1 MSSDMLTYTV
11 SQLNNYVK
19 NIIDNDPY
27 LNYIYVVGEISN
39 FTNHYKTGHFYLTLK
54 DEKAAIKAVMF
65 RSSAA
70 RIKFEPQNGMKVI
83 CRGRASLFERDG
95 SFQFYIEDMQPDGV
109 GALQIAFEQLVEKL
123 KAEGLFDEKYKKKIP
138 SYPEKIAVITSP
150 TGAAI
155 QDITNVLTRRFPCA
169 EMIMCPVLVQG
180 DGAAEQLIDA
190 VKRVNDTNAAD
201 VIIIGRG
208 GGSIEDLWAFNDE
221 ELARE
226 IFRSRIPVISAV
238 GHEIDYT
245 ISDFVSDLRAPTPSA
260 AAELAVP
267 DITDV
272 KYLLAKT
279 EDNLETAYL
288 NIINQHKAR
297 LKFYAE
303 NHVLKN
309 PINYLSNLS
318 EKLNFT
324 FNKLSSAYSTVLH
337 QNSECFAEKC
347 AKLNALSPLAT
358 ISRGYSVAYKD
369 SKPIKSVK
377 SINIGDS
384 LLLVLADGK
393 AECTVKSTNEENINE

>member
-1 MSSDMLTYTV
+1 MSSDRLTYTV

-39 FTNHYKTGHFYLTLK
+39 FINHYKTGHFYLTLK

-65 RSSAA
+65 RSSAC
-70 RIKFEPQNGMKVI
+70 RVKFEPQNGMKVI
-83 CRGRASLFERDG
+83 CRGRATLFERDG
-95 SFQFYIEDMQPDGV
+95 SFQFYIDDMQPDGV

-123 KAEGLFDEKYKKKIP
+123 KAEGLFDEKHKKKIP
-138 SYPEKIAVITSP
+138 TYPEKIAVITSP

-155 QDITNVLTRRFPCA
+155 QDITNVLNRRFPCA

-190 VKRVNDTNAAD
+190 VKKVNEMNVAD

-221 ELARE
+221 DLARE

-245 ISDFVSDLRAPTPSA
+245 ISDFVADLRAPTPSA

-279 EDNLETAYL
+279 EENLETAYL
-288 NIINQHKAR
+288 NNLNQLKSR

-303 NHVLKN
+303 NYILKN
-309 PINYLSNLS
+309 PSNYLSNLR

-324 FNKLSSAYSTVLH
+324 VNKLTSAYSSVLH
-337 QNSECFAEKC
+337 QERECFAEKC

-358 ISRGYSVAYKD
+358 ISRGYSVAYKEN
-369 SKPIKSVK
+369 KPIKSVK
-377 SINIGDS
+377 SINTGDS
-384 LLLVLADGK
+384 LILVLADGK